1 LACICNRL
9 YVGLLTVARK
19 LDQFVVAAGEASK
32 SMAVLVPLIDD
43 ILAMG
48 VDRSVLVV
56 VFGGRVR
63 RDLAGF
69 AVTSLL
75 RVLILYK

>member
-1 LACICNRL
+1 
-9 YVGLLTVARK
+9 
-19 LDQFVVAAGEASK
+19 VVAGEASK

-48 VDRSVLVV
+48 VDWSVLAV

-75 RVLILYK
+75 RVLILYKYQQACWHIWIVRAVAKMA